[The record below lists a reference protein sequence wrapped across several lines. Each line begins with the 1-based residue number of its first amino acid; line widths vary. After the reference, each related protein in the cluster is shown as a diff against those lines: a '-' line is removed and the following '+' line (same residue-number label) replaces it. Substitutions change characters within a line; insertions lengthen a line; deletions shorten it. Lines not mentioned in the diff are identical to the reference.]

1 MQIIEFEESI
11 KPVVYHDTLNPL
23 IWDNSRLDIEVRY
36 KLMAI
41 AMHFAKFLNVPRL
54 NLRDITISGSNASYG
69 YSESSDLDLHLV
81 VDMPKD
87 QPELAELYSA
97 KKNEYNFT
105 HDIKIKGID
114 VELYVQDVQQ
124 PHRSAGIYSV
134 LNDKWLSKPKHQP
147 PTIRDQDVKSKA
159 RNYSARI
166 NAAMRSNDLNT
177 CKETMS
183 EIRRLRQA
191 GLEKGGEHSV
201 ENLAFKLLR
210 ARGKI
215 DKFRRF
221 INKLQSA
228 ELSLGETNES

>member
-1 MQIIEFEESI
+1 MQIIEFEESFN
-11 KPVVYHDTLNPL
+11 PVVYHDTLNPKL
-23 IWDNSRLDIEVRY
+23 WENTKLLNEVRY

-41 AMHFAKFLNVPRL
+41 AMHFAKFLNVPKL
-54 NLRDITISGSNASYG
+54 NLRDITISGSNAAFG
-69 YSESSDLDLHLV
+69 YAESSDLDLHLV
-81 VDMPKD
+81 VTMPQD
-87 QPELAELYSA
+87 RPELVELYTA

-105 HDIKIKGID
+105 HDITVKGID
-114 VELYVQDVQQ
+114 VELYVQDEQQ
-124 PHRSAGIYSV
+124 PHRSAGIYSI
-134 LNDKWLSKPKHQP
+134 LNDRWLSKPKHQP

-166 NAAMRSNDLNT
+166 NAAMRANDLNT
-177 CKETMS
+177 ARETMS
-183 EIRRLRQA
+183 DIRKLRQA
-191 GLEKGGEHSV
+191 GLEQGGEYSV

-228 ELSLGETNES
+228 ELSLGEQK

>member
-1 MQIIEFEESI
+1 MQIIEFTEAI
-11 KPVVYHDTLNPL
+11 KPVVYNDTLNPKL
-23 IWDNSRLDIEVRY
+23 WNNTQLDATVRY

-41 AMHFAKFLNVPRL
+41 AMHFAKFLNVPKL
-54 NLRDITISGSNASYG
+54 NLRDITISGSNAAYG
-69 YSESSDLDLHLV
+69 YADSSDLDLHLV
-81 VDMPKD
+81 VDMPQD
-87 QPELAELYSA
+87 RPELAELYSA

-105 HDIKIKGID
+105 HDIKVKGID

-124 PHRSAGIYSV
+124 PHRSAGIYSI

-147 PTIRDQDVKSKA
+147 PTVNDADVKNKA

-166 NAAMRSNDLNT
+166 NAAMRSNDLNK

-191 GLEKGGEHSV
+191 GLEQAGEYSV

-215 DKFRRF
+215 DKFRKF

-228 ELSLGETNES
+228 ELSIGEKHES

>member
-11 KPVVYHDTLNPL
+11 NPVEYHDSLNPKL
-23 IWDNSRLDIEVRY
+23 WDNNSLDTEVRY

-41 AMHFAKFLNVPRL
+41 AMHFAKFLNVPKL
-54 NLRDITISGSNASYG
+54 NLRDITISGSNAAYG
-69 YSESSDLDLHLV
+69 YAESSDLDLHLV
-81 VDMPKD
+81 VTMPTD
-87 QPELAELYSA
+87 RPELVELYTA
-97 KKNEYNFT
+97 KMNEYNFT
-105 HDIKIKGID
+105 HNITVKGID

-124 PHRSAGIYSV
+124 PHRSAGIYSI
-134 LNDKWLSKPKHQP
+134 LNDRWISKPKHQP

-166 NAAMRSNDLNT
+166 NAAMRTNDLNT
-177 CKETMS
+177 ARETMS
-183 EIRRLRQA
+183 DIRKLRQA
-191 GLEKGGEHSV
+191 GLEQGGEYSV

-228 ELSLGETNES
+228 ELSLREQK

>member
-11 KPVVYHDTLNPL
+11 NPVEYHDTLNPKL
-23 IWDNSRLDIEVRY
+23 WDKNSLDTEVRY

-41 AMHFAKFLNVPRL
+41 AMHFAKFLNVPKL
-54 NLRDITISGSNASYG
+54 NLRDITISGSNAAFG
-69 YSESSDLDLHLV
+69 YAESSDLDLHLV
-81 VDMPKD
+81 VTMPQD
-87 QPELAELYSA
+87 RPELVELYTA

-105 HDIKIKGID
+105 HDITVKGID

-124 PHRSAGIYSV
+124 PHRSAGIYSI
-134 LNDKWLSKPKHQP
+134 LNDRWLSKPKHQP

-166 NAAMRSNDLNT
+166 NAAMRANDLNT
-177 CKETMS
+177 ARETMS
-183 EIRRLRQA
+183 DIRKLRQA
-191 GLEKGGEHSV
+191 GLEQGGEYSV

-228 ELSLGETNES
+228 ELSLGEQQ

>member
-11 KPVVYHDTLNPL
+11 NPVVYHDTLNPKLWENNTL
-23 IWDNSRLDIEVRY
+23 IHEVRY

-41 AMHFAKFLNVPRL
+41 AMHFAKFLNVSKL
-54 NLRDITISGSNASYG
+54 NLRDITISGSNAAYG
-69 YSESSDLDLHLV
+69 YAESSDLDLHLV
-81 VDMPKD
+81 VDMPHN
-87 QPELAELYSA
+87 QPELAELYTS

-105 HDIKIKGID
+105 HNIKVKGID

-124 PHRSAGIYSV
+124 THRSAGIYSV
-134 LNDKWLSKPKHQP
+134 FNDRWISKPKHQP
-147 PTIRDQDVKSKA
+147 PTIRDQDVNSKA

-177 CKETMS
+177 CRETMS
-183 EIRRLRQA
+183 DIRRLRQA
-191 GLEKGGEHSV
+191 GLEEAGEYSV

-228 ELSLGETNES
+228 ELSLGEQHES

>member
-1 MQIIEFEESI
+1 MQIIEFTEAV
-11 KPVVYHDTLNPL
+11 KPVVYHNTLNPAL
-23 IWDNSRLDIEVRY
+23 WDNSQLNTEVRY

-41 AMHFAKFLNVPRL
+41 AMHFAKFLNVPKL
-54 NLRDITISGSNASYG
+54 NLRDITISGSNASFG

-81 VDMPKD
+81 VDMPKNR
-87 QPELAELYSA
+87 PELAELYSA

-114 VELYVQDVQQ
+114 VELYVQDIQQ

-134 LNDKWLSKPKHQP
+134 FNDRWISKPKHQP

-159 RNYSARI
+159 RNYAAKI
-166 NAAMRSNDLNT
+166 NAAMRANDLNKA
-177 CKETMS
+177 KETMS

-215 DKFRRF
+215 DKFRNY

-228 ELSLGETNES
+228 ELSLGEEL

>member
-11 KPVVYHDTLNPL
+11 KPVEYHDTLNSKLWANNTL
-23 IWDNSRLDIEVRY
+23 ITEVRY

-41 AMHFAKFLNVPRL
+41 AMHFAKFLNVPKL
-54 NLRDITISGSNASYG
+54 NLRDITISGSNAAYG
-69 YSESSDLDLHLV
+69 YAESSDLDLHLV
-81 VDMPKD
+81 VTMPKGR
-87 QPELAELYSA
+87 PELAELYTA

-105 HDIKIKGID
+105 HTITVKGID

-124 PHRSAGIYSV
+124 PHRSAGIYSI
-134 LNDKWLSKPKHQP
+134 LNDRWISKPKYQP

-166 NAAMRSNDLNT
+166 NAAMRANDLNT
-177 CKETMS
+177 ARETMS
-183 EIRRLRQA
+183 DIRKLRQA
-191 GLEKGGEHSV
+191 GLEQGGEYSV

-228 ELSLGETNES
+228 ELSLGEQK

>member
-1 MQIIEFEESI
+1 MQILEFTEAI
-11 KPVVYHDTLNPL
+11 KPVVYNDTLNPKL
-23 IWDNSRLDIEVRY
+23 WNNNTLDIEVRY

-41 AMHFAKFLNVPRL
+41 AMHFAKFLNVPKL
-54 NLRDITISGSNASYG
+54 NLRDITISGSNAAYG
-69 YSESSDLDLHLV
+69 YADSSDLDLHLV

-87 QPELAELYSA
+87 RPELSELYTA
-97 KKNEYNFT
+97 KKNEYNFS

-134 LNDKWLSKPKHQP
+134 LNDRWISKPQHKP
-147 PTIRDQDVKSKA
+147 PTIKDADVKNKA
-159 RNYSARI
+159 RNYSAKI

-177 CKETMS
+177 CRETMAD
-183 EIRRLRQA
+183 IRRLRQA
-191 GLEKGGEHSV
+191 GLETAGEYSV

-215 DKFRRF
+215 DKFRKF

-228 ELSLGETNES
+228 SLSIGEHNES

>member
-1 MQIIEFEESI
+1 MQIIEFQESI

-23 IWDNSRLDIEVRY
+23 LWNNNKLDIEVRY

-41 AMHFAKFLNVPRL
+41 AMHFAKFLNVPKL
-54 NLRDITISGSNASYG
+54 NLRDITVSGSNASFG

-87 QPELAELYSA
+87 RPELAELYSS
-97 KKNEYNFT
+97 KKNEYNIT
-105 HDIKIKGID
+105 HNITIKGID

-147 PTIRDQDVKSKA
+147 PTVNDQEVKNKA
-159 RNYSARI
+159 RNYAARI
-166 NAAMRSNDLNT
+166 NAAIRSNDLNT
-177 CKETMS
+177 CKAAMA
-183 EIRRLRQA
+183 EIRKLRQA
-191 GLEKGGEHSV
+191 GLEQGGEHSV

-221 INKLQSA
+221 INKLESA
-228 ELSLGETNES
+228 ELSLGEEE

>member
-11 KPVVYHDTLNPL
+11 KPVVYHDTLNPKL
-23 IWDNSRLDIEVRY
+23 WDNNQLHTQVRY

-41 AMHFAKFLNVPRL
+41 AMHFAKFLNVPEL
-54 NLRDITISGSNASYG
+54 NLRDVTISGSNAAYG
-69 YSESSDLDLHLV
+69 YADSSDLDLHLV

-87 QPELAELYSA
+87 RPELAELYSA

-105 HDIKIKGID
+105 HDITVKGID

-124 PHRSAGIYSV
+124 VHRSAGIYS
-134 LNDKWLSKPKHQP
+134 LLRDTWISKPKHQQ
-147 PTIRDQDVKSKA
+147 PTVRDQDVMSKA

-166 NAAMRSNDLNT
+166 NAAMRSNDLNKS
-177 CKETMS
+177 KETMAA
-183 EIRRLRQA
+183 IRKLRQS
-191 GLEKGGEHSV
+191 GLEHGGEYSV

-215 DKFRRF
+215 DKFRRH

-228 ELSLGETNES
+228 ELSLGEQQ

>member
-1 MQIIEFEESI
+1 MQFIEFTEAV
-11 KPVVYHDTLNPL
+11 KPIVYHDELNPK
-23 IWDNSRLDIEVRY
+23 IWEKNKLKTEIRY

-41 AMHFAKFLNVPRL
+41 AMHFAKFLNVPEL
-54 NLRDITISGSNASYG
+54 NLRDVTISGSNAAYG
-69 YSESSDLDLHLV
+69 YADSSDLDLHLV

-87 QPELAELYSA
+87 HPELAELYSA

-124 PHRSAGIYSV
+124 PHRSAGIYS
-134 LNDKWLSKPKHQP
+134 LLHDRWLSKPRHEP
-147 PTIRDQDVKSKA
+147 PTVRDQDVKNKA

-166 NAAMRSNDLNT
+166 NAAMRSNDLNK
-177 CKETMS
+177 CKQTMA
-183 EIRRLRQA
+183 EIRKLRQA
-191 GLEKGGEHSV
+191 GLERAGEYSV

-228 ELSLGETNES
+228 ELSLGEKQ

>member
-11 KPVVYHDTLNPL
+11 KPVVYHDTLNPKL
-23 IWDNSRLDIEVRY
+23 WDNNQLHTEVRY

-41 AMHFAKFLNVPRL
+41 AMHFAKFLNVPEL
-54 NLRDITISGSNASYG
+54 NLRDVTISGSNAAYG
-69 YSESSDLDLHLV
+69 YADSSDLDLHLV

-87 QPELAELYSA
+87 RPELAELYSA

-105 HDIKIKGID
+105 HDITVKGID

-124 PHRSAGIYSV
+124 VHRSAGIYS
-134 LNDKWLSKPKHQP
+134 LLRDTWISKPKHQQ
-147 PTIRDQDVKSKA
+147 PTVRDQDVMSKA

-166 NAAMRSNDLNT
+166 NAAMRSNDLNKS
-177 CKETMS
+177 KETMA
-183 EIRRLRQA
+183 EIRKLRQS
-191 GLEKGGEHSV
+191 GLEHGGEYSV

-215 DKFRRF
+215 DKFRRH

-228 ELSLGETNES
+228 ELSLGEQQ

>member
-1 MQIIEFEESI
+1 MQIFEFTEAV
-11 KPVVYHDTLNPL
+11 KPVVYNDTLNPKL
-23 IWDNSRLDIEVRY
+23 WNKDRLDIEVRY

-41 AMHFAKFLNVPRL
+41 AMHFAKFLNVPKL
-54 NLRDITISGSNASYG
+54 NLRDITISGSNAAYG
-69 YSESSDLDLHLV
+69 YADSSDLDLHLV
-81 VDMPKD
+81 VDIPKD
-87 QPELAELYSA
+87 KPELPELYSA

-105 HDIKIKGID
+105 HDIKLKGID

-147 PTIRDQDVKSKA
+147 PTVNDADVKNKA

-166 NAAMRSNDLNT
+166 NAAMRSNDLNK

-191 GLEKGGEHSV
+191 GLEQAGEYSV

-215 DKFRRF
+215 DKFRKF

-228 ELSLGETNES
+228 ELSIGEQNES